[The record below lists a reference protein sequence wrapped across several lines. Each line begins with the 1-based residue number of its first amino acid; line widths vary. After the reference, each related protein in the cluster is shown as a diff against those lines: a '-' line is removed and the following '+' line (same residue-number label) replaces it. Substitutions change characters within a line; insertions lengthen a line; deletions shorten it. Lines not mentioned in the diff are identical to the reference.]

1 MPILE
6 PMPLDPAPTLAAIS
20 PRSLSDHYRLYCG
33 YVLRYNELVA
43 RLDALKARES
53 DFSVS
58 EVESIKV
65 DLTFA
70 LGAVKNHELYFGAL
84 GQNPPPPAGKFAQ
97 AINTNFGSLRKYL
110 QDLKQ
115 TALTARG
122 WAWTVFDLDYGHLFN
137 YPGSGQNAMP
147 VPNVL
152 PLLAIDL
159 YGHAYFYDFGNNK
172 NAYLD
177 ALITDLAWEK
187 VARRFDRAQ
196 ALRSRV

>member
-1 MPILE
+1 MPILA
-6 PMPLDPAPTLAAIS
+6 PMPLDTDQCLAAIS
-20 PRSLSDHYRLYCG
+20 PRSLAEHYRLYQG
-33 YVLRYNELVA
+33 YVLRYNELGA
-43 RLDALKARES
+43 RLDALKARET

-84 GQNPPPPAGKFAQ
+84 GANPQPPAGELAR
-97 AINTNFGSLRKYL
+97 AIDAHFGSLGKYL

-115 TALTARG
+115 TATTARG

-177 ALITDLAWEK
+177 ALIDDIAWEK
-187 VARRFDRAQ
+187 IALRFQRAQ
-196 ALRSRV
+196 GLRTRV